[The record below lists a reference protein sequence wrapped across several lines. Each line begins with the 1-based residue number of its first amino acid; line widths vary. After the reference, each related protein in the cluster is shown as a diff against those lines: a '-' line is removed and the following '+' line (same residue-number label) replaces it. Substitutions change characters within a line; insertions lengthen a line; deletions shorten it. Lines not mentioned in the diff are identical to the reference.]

1 MNEEELEIIINDK
14 AQSEFMKAKAELSE
28 EQKFKIEKEAE
39 AKAVFDKA
47 TEDPKALVKAKISQ
61 GAISL
66 VENDEKFKEKMNKT
80 SEESANTAIN
90 EVQGDNRKT
99 NNASYF
105 AGREQAITS
114 MGGNSETSTDKQKY
128 MNAIYTGWWYVI
140 MTILGIFFIAPLKV
154 LLNWGF
160 ALSPEQT
167 KVIETDG
174 VKTTEKVKKIHWL
187 AGVFA
192 LLFYVAYLVGFVA
205 LIIWIVGLCR

>member
-14 AQSEFMKAKAELSE
+14 AQSEFMKAKTELSE

-61 GAISL
+61 GAINL
-66 VENDEKFKEKMNKT
+66 VETDDKFKEKMNKT
-80 SEESANTAIN
+80 SEASANSAIN
-90 EVQGDNRKT
+90 EVQGENRKT
-99 NNASYF
+99 NNSSYF

-114 MGGNSETSTDKQKY
+114 MGGNAETSTDKQKY
-128 MNAIYTGWWYVI
+128 MNAIYTAWWYII

-154 LLNWGF
+154 LLNWGL

-167 KVIETDG
+167 KEVTVDG
-174 VKTTEKVKKIHWL
+174 VRTVEKIRKIHWL

-192 LLFYVAYLVGFVA
+192 CLFYVAYLIGLAF
-205 LIIWIVGLCR
+205 LIIWIVGKI